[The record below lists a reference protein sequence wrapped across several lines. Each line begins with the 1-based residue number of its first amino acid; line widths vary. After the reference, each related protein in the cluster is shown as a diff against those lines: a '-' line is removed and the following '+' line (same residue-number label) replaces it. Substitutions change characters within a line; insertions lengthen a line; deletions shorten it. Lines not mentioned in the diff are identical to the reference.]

1 MEALFTK
8 LEGYREVN
16 VKVFWEPDAELQ
28 KLMIE
33 DADLAAQRDRCGFDD
48 SNKKSAATST
58 RCRLSY
64 KTNWHQ
70 SESTL

>member
-33 DADLAAQRDRCGFDD
+33 DADLAAQRDRLAGQ
-48 SNKKSAATST
+48 NLNMEQVI
-58 RCRLSY
+58 RIG
-64 KTNWHQ
+64 Q
-70 SESTL
+70 SIE

>member
-1 MEALFTK
+1 MTLHGTQMEALFTK

-33 DADLAAQRDRCGFDD
+33 DAALAAQRDRLAGQ
-48 SNKKSAATST
+48 NLNMEQVI
-58 RCRLSY
+58 RIG
-64 KTNWHQ
+64 
-70 SESTL
+70 